1 MIEYLFP
8 TRIYH
13 DNLLKNTKNKRTYLK
28 DLIEEIYKISEND
41 QEGHQWSH
49 KNYYKGYTSYGSCNS
64 GYDRL
69 YLFSSTFLDIKNKL
83 DKHVY
88 KFAKHLELN
97 VNSKELEISKLW
109 INIMP
114 NSVIHTG
121 HIHPLSVISGTFY
134 VDIPE
139 KATPALKFEDPRFQM
154 MMAVPPKK
162 EKLKKENLNFYNFI
176 PKAGQV
182 VLFESWLRHEVCQNT
197 TNKNRISISFNYDW
211 V

>member
-8 TRIYH
+8 TRIYSE
-13 DNLLKNTKNKRTYLK
+13 DLLKNKRDKKSYLSDMK
-28 DLIEEIYKISEND
+28 EEILKISKFD
-41 QEGHQWSH
+41 KEGQAWSR
-49 KNYYKGYTSYGSCNS
+49 KNYYKGYTSYGSCSNS
-64 GYDRL
+64 LDRL
-69 YLFSSTFLDIKNKL
+69 YLFSSTFLELKNNL

-88 KFAKHLELN
+88 KFAKHLEFN
-97 VNSKELEISKLW
+97 IANKELQISKLW

-114 NSVIHTG
+114 NSAIHTG

-139 KATPALKFEDPRFQM
+139 KDAPALKFEDPRFQM

-162 EKLKKENLNFYNFI
+162 ENLKKENLNFYNYV
-176 PKAGQV
+176 PKPGQV
-182 VLFESWLRHEVCQNT
+182 VLFESWLRHEVNQNKT
-197 TNKNRISISFNYDW
+197 TKNRISVSFNYDW

>member
-1 MIEYLFP
+1 MIESLFP

-13 DNLLKNTKNKRTYLK
+13 EDLLKGHKNKKKFLQE
-28 DLIEEIYKISEND
+28 LIAEIYKIAEHDEEGQLWSE
-41 QEGHQWSH
+41 

-64 GYDRL
+64 GFDRL
-69 YLFSSTFLDIKNKL
+69 YLFSSTFADIKNKL

-97 VNSKELEISKLW
+97 VQPKELEISKLW

-134 VDIPE
+134 VDIP
-139 KATPALKFEDPRFQM
+139 ATAPALKFEDPRFQM

-162 EKLKKENLNFYNFI
+162 EKLKKENLNFFNFI
-176 PKAGQV
+176 PKPGQV

>member
-1 MIEYLFP
+1 MIENLFP

-13 DNLLKNTKNKRTYLK
+13 DDLLKNHKNKKKFLQ
-28 DLIEEIYKISEND
+28 DLIAEIYKIAEHD
-41 QEGHQWSH
+41 EEGQHWSR
-49 KNYYKGYTSYGSCNS
+49 KNYYKGYTSYGSSHS
-64 GYDRL
+64 GFDRL

-97 VNSKELEISKLW
+97 VQPKDLEISKLW
-109 INIMP
+109 INIMT

-139 KATPALKFEDPRFQM
+139 KAAPALKFEDPRFQM

-162 EKLKKENLNFYNFI
+162 EKLKKENLNFYAFV